1 MLSLILLLSRVKKL
15 TLENKMKIQILVE
28 ARYGEESNWVSDIDQ
43 SEFELLNPLLA
54 EIEKRNGYFPTGDYY
69 TYPDPNPLDLY
80 REFPGLEILKRLLP
94 TPLHGFG
101 RISEVHVFTVD
112 PISLYI

>member
-1 MLSLILLLSRVKKL
+1 
-15 TLENKMKIQILVE
+15 MKIQILVE
-28 ARYGEESNWVSDIDQ
+28 ARYGEESNWISDINE

-54 EIEKRNGYFPTGDYY
+54 EIEKRRGYFPTGSYY

-80 REFPGLEILKRLLP
+80 SEFPGLEVLKRLLP
-94 TPLHGFG
+94 TPIHGFG